1 MTAIII
7 ILSLSI
13 LVAVSILI
21 ARRAWESLFLSFGL
35 LLFIY
40 FSYPLFIKAYKDVM
54 SFPVIGKIN
63 VLVGI
68 ALILWIS
75 FNDESKDP
83 WI

>member
-1 MTAIII
+1 MTAITI
-7 ILSLSI
+7 ILGLSILLAVSI
-13 LVAVSILI
+13 LVA
-21 ARRAWESLFLSFGL
+21 RRAWGSLFLSLGL

-54 SFPVIGKIN
+54 SFPVMGKIN
-63 VLVGI
+63 ILAGI